1 MSVRSFFD
9 SNVLVYTDDA
19 GAKDKQDRAL
29 ALWQVHRQANQA
41 VISVQVLQEYFRV
54 ATGKLAVDPAVA
66 IEKLMLFARADVVQ
80 AGPADVI
87 AAARLGVEHRL
98 SFWDAMIVQMALL
111 ADCALLYSEDLQDG
125 RRFAGLQVV
134 NPFRRQT
141 AAEPNGQ

>member
-19 GAKDKQDRAL
+19 DADDKRARAL
-29 ALWQVHRQANQA
+29 ELWQAHRQASHA

-54 ATGKLAVDPAVA
+54 TTAKLAVDPAIA
-66 IEKLMLFARADVVQ
+66 IEKLMLFSRADVVQ

-87 AAARLGVEHRL
+87 AAARLSVEQRL
-98 SFWDAMIVQMALL
+98 SFWDAMIVQMALV

-125 RRFAGLQVV
+125 RRFAGLRIV
-134 NPFRRQT
+134 NPFRQESGV
-141 AAEPNGQ
+141 EPAGR